1 MKIYTANIKTQQNE
15 ERQEVII
22 DDILKEL
29 DKGKTMVIN
38 KKIPIQRWSIDVCTR
53 RKKLLIIFFM

>member
-1 MKIYTANIKTQQNE
+1 LVNWALKIYTANIKTQQNE

-38 KKIPIQRWSIDVCTR
+38 KKIPIQR
-53 RKKLLIIFFM
+53 